1 MNAPLHAEDTA
12 EVFVPSPELSR
23 RMLLG
28 SGAGLVLAL
37 SLPGTA
43 SAADEPKYGADSQ
56 PGGARDDP
64 RLFVQLAPDGGIT
77 IICHRAEM
85 GQGIRSSM
93 AMIILDEMGA
103 DWNRLSIRQAEGDEA
118 RYGNQ
123 NTDGSRSIRHWLV
136 PLRRCGAAMRMM
148 LLQAASTRLG
158 VPVGELDAR
167 DHKIVH
173 ARSGRSLPFGD
184 LAGDAAKLAVP
195 PRDIVQLKDASA
207 LTMVGKDRVFAH
219 DGQAMTTGTATYGI
233 DATMPGMLFAAVARP
248 PVMGSKAASFDA
260 AAARA
265 VAGVVDVIELPAPAG
280 PPLFQPLGGIAVI
293 AKNSWAAMKG
303 RDALKIDWAASPH
316 DSYDS
321 RAYRDLSL
329 ANARKPGQPVRSEG
343 DVDAALAK
351 AKKRVVAE
359 YYLPHIAHA
368 TMEPPA
374 AVVRCDGESCEALA
388 CVQDP
393 SGTRDTLAAMLKLDK
408 ARVVVRQTFL
418 GGGFGRKSK
427 PDFVVEAAMLSRA
440 MKGTPIKIVWSR
452 EDDVRHDYYHTVAVQ
467 RLEAAMDGDLPSAWL
482 HRVVSPSIISI
493 FADGIDREQALETG
507 LGLLS
512 MPFAIPNVR
521 IETGEALAHTRIGWF
536 RSVANIP
543 HAFAIQCFAAELA
556 EAARQDPKDYL
567 LRLLGPDRK
576 IDPRSI
582 KDANYGEDPALY
594 PIDTGRLRRVVEVAA
609 KGVGW
614 NEKRPKGW
622 GYGIACHR
630 SFVSYTACAFAVSV
644 TDGQLTI
651 HKADIAID
659 CGAQVNP
666 DRIRAQM
673 EGSVMMGLSLALS
686 GEISFAKGAVQQ
698 GSFDDYPVLRID
710 AAPRKLDVH
719 LVGGGLDTP
728 PSGVGEPGVPPVA
741 PALCNAIHAA
751 TGRRIRVLPI
761 GDQLTGKVQ
770 TL

>member
-1 MNAPLHAEDTA
+1 MNAPLHPQDTA

-28 SGAGLVLAL
+28 GSAGLVLAL
-37 SLPGTA
+37 SLPGA
-43 SAADEPKYGADSQ
+43 AAAADEPKYGADSQ
-56 PGGARDDP
+56 PGGAKDDP
-64 RLFVQLAPDGGIT
+64 RLFVELAPDGGVT
-77 IICHRAEM
+77 IICNRAEM
-85 GQGIRSSM
+85 GQGIRSSV

-118 RYGNQ
+118 VYGNQ
-123 NTDGSRSIRHWLV
+123 NTDGSRSIRHWLA

-148 LLQAASTRLG
+148 LVQAASTRLG
-158 VPVGELDAR
+158 VPVAELEAR
-167 DHKIVH
+167 DHKVVH
-173 ARSGRSLPFGD
+173 ARSGRSLSFGD
-184 LAGDAAKLAVP
+184 LAVDAAKLSVP
-195 PRDIVQLKDASA
+195 PRDIVRLKDAST

-219 DGQAMTTGTATYGI
+219 DGKAMTTGAATYGI

-248 PVMGSKAASFDA
+248 PVLGSKVASFDA
-260 AAARA
+260 TAARA

-303 RDALKIDWAASPH
+303 RDALKIDWTASPH

-321 RAYRDLSL
+321 RGYRDLSL

-393 SGTRDTLAAMLKLDK
+393 SGTRDTLAAMLKLEK

-467 RLEAAMDGDLPSAWL
+467 RLEAAMDGVLPTDWL
-482 HRVVSPSIISI
+482 HRVV
-493 FADGIDREQALETG
+493 
-507 LGLLS
+507 
-512 MPFAIPNVR
+512 
-521 IETGEALAHTRIGWF
+521 
-536 RSVANIP
+536 
-543 HAFAIQCFAAELA
+543 
-556 EAARQDPKDYL
+556 
-567 LRLLGPDRK
+567 
-576 IDPRSI
+576 
-582 KDANYGEDPALY
+582 
-594 PIDTGRLRRVVEVAA
+594 
-609 KGVGW
+609 
-614 NEKRPKGW
+614 
-622 GYGIACHR
+622 
-630 SFVSYTACAFAVSV
+630 
-644 TDGQLTI
+644 
-651 HKADIAID
+651 
-659 CGAQVNP
+659 
-666 DRIRAQM
+666 
-673 EGSVMMGLSLALS
+673 
-686 GEISFAKGAVQQ
+686 
-698 GSFDDYPVLRID
+698 
-710 AAPRKLDVH
+710 AP
-719 LVGGGLDTP
+719 
-728 PSGVGEPGVPPVA
+728 
-741 PALCNAIHAA
+741 
-751 TGRRIRVLPI
+751 
-761 GDQLTGKVQ
+761 
-770 TL
+770 